1 MGLSLR
7 PMLVIAFHSLPPFL
21 PYRRVQWNAE
31 RVVRRSAMGLT
42 EEYRVFVQE
51 RKRMQDLLNEHQSA
65 LAEVARLR
73 HREAQLTADHAAV
86 SSELSRVQ
94 HHMARMLASLIPAK
108 SSHGRSATGGPE
120 GVEKGGAVELRD
132 VWSLP
137 PAPMLLRRCAGPSI
151 SSGENLA
158 CLSVGSR
165 EEVLEQAGKSRPRGG
180 VARESEGQVLMD
192 RPSVF
197 DGSAGQSMVKHSSV
211 IACMHEDRPQFE
223 ILLHN
228 LKSGL

>member
-1 MGLSLR
+1 MERRTCREALSYGLGAS
-7 PMLVIAFHSLPPFL
+7 
-21 PYRRVQWNAE
+21 
-31 RVVRRSAMGLT
+31 LT
-42 EEYRVFVQE
+42 EKYHVLVQE
-51 RKRMQDLLNEHQSA
+51 RKRVQGLLHEQQSA

-94 HHMARMLASLIPAK
+94 QHMSRMLASLIPAK
-108 SSHGRSATGGPE
+108 SSRGRSGTGGPECHAE
-120 GVEKGGAVELRD
+120 GVEKGEKRGTESVELRD

-137 PAPMLLRRCAGPSI
+137 PAPMLLRRCAGPST
-151 SSGENLA
+151 SFEEDLA
-158 CLSVGSR
+158 CSSRVGSK
-165 EEVLEQAGKSRPRGG
+165 EEALAQAVKSRPRGG
-180 VARESEGQVLMD
+180 VARLNEGHVMMD
-192 RPSVF
+192 GPSASDF
-197 DGSAGQSMVKHSSV
+197 CAGQGTVKHSSV

>member
-1 MGLSLR
+1 
-7 PMLVIAFHSLPPFL
+7 
-21 PYRRVQWNAE
+21 
-31 RVVRRSAMGLT
+31 
-42 EEYRVFVQE
+42 
-51 RKRMQDLLNEHQSA
+51 MQDLLNEQQSA

-86 SSELSRVQ
+86 SSELSLLQ
-94 HHMARMLASLIPAK
+94 QHMARMLASLIPAK
-108 SSHGRSATGGPE
+108 SSRARSGTGGPECCTE
-120 GVEKGGAVELRD
+120 GVEKGEKRVSESVELRD

-165 EEVLEQAGKSRPRGG
+165 EDVLEQAGKSRPRGG